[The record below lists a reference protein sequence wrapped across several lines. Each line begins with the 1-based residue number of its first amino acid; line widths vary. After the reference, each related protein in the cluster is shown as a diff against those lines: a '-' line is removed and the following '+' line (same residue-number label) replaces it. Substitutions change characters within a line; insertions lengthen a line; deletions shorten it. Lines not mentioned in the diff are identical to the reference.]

1 MAPRVAV
8 VDDDESVRT
17 WLRLRLE
24 MDGWT
29 VDDSATGEDFLANR
43 GEELPDVIILDQRM
57 PGLTGV
63 EVADRLR
70 AEGYDRPII
79 LFSAY
84 VDPQLSA
91 DVRRLGLSPVSKV
104 DDRALMRILAVF
116 ADGITGTDT
125 ND

>member
-8 VDDDESVRT
+8 VDDDEAVRT

-29 VDDSATGEDFLANR
+29 VDDSATGEEFLAKR
-43 GEELPDVIILDQRM
+43 GEDLPDVIILDQRM

-70 AEGYDRPII
+70 ADGYDRPII

-84 VDPQLSA
+84 VDPQLTA

-116 ADGITGTDT
+116 AESTETPDAG
-125 ND
+125 